1 MTFTKPVKLL
11 LGALTIWPLVYMF
24 LFMDFIATTM
34 FWMGGPG
41 AQPSEDSTGIPTVF
55 LLVFAAHAATILL
68 MFGLVT
74 FYIVYLF
81 KSNRVP
87 PDKKALWAAVL
98 FLGNMLAMPIF
109 LYLYI

>member
-1 MTFTKPVKLL
+1 
-11 LGALTIWPLVYMF
+11 MF
-24 LFMDFIATTM
+24 LFMGFIATTM